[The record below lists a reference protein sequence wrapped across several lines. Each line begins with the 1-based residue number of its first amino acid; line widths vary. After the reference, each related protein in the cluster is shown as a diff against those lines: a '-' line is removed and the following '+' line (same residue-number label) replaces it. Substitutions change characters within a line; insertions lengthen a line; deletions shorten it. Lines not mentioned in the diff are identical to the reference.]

1 MQKDSQRTWLYLE
14 MSQMILI
21 LFDEDLR
28 IDITTTGNLLDHA
41 QKHDPRATHVDSGLY
56 VMAGRIQIGRFV
68 TK

>member
-1 MQKDSQRTWLYLE
+1 
-14 MSQMILI
+14 MILI